1 MANSIYEATGDG
13 STTDF
18 TIPYTYLEADDV
30 TAFVGGVSTS
40 FTFTSS
46 NVVTFASAPANGVT
60 VRIVRNTDLDNL
72 NVTYS
77 DGGALTAQQLNN
89 SNNQLLFGV
98 QEAIDRANESIAVAA
113 DGKFDAQT
121 RGIKNVATPTNAND
135 ATNKSYVDTSANNA
149 ASSAAAALV
158 SQNAAASSAT
168 AAANSATASAASAT
182 TSANEATD
190 SANSA
195 TASANSAAT
204 ASTQAALAT
213 TNGAAQVALATTQA
227 NNAASSA
234 STASTQASN
243 ASTSASTSTTQ
254 ATNSANSATASANS
268 ATAAAGSA
276 STASTQAALATT
288 NGAAQVALATTQ
300 ANNAATSATAAANS
314 ATAASTS
321 ETNAA
326 NSAAAAA
333 AAFDNFDDTYLGSK
347 TSDPTV
353 DNDGN
358 ALVSGALYF
367 NSSANEMRVYDGA
380 NWIAASS
387 AGTASLLEYKYTA
400 TAGQTTFSG
409 SDDASNTLSYTVDNL
424 IVTLNGVVL
433 ENGTDYTATSG
444 TSIVL
449 ASGAAVSDELNVI
462 AFKSFTT
469 ADMVSKTNG
478 GTFVGAVTFDGG
490 ANFGD
495 NVRAKFGAGND
506 LQIYHDGSDSYIND
520 TGTGNLRLAGAAG
533 VDIIADSGETMA
545 KFISNG
551 ASELYHN
558 NGKSL
563 ETTSVGVT
571 VNGNLGIGTAVPAH
585 EMHIQGSST
594 TASLSLKGSGTG
606 TAASDGIE
614 LKLQGDNSAYLYNYE
629 NAMLRFGT
637 NGLERV
643 RITSDGK
650 VGINTASPSVR
661 LDAKSSGEAAIGIGS
676 TNAGG
681 AVLYLDGDSNG
692 DYAGTDY
699 SYIQHDS
706 NGRLNIVQN
715 SPSGTNQLRLYTG
728 NTERMRF
735 DGSGNLLV
743 GLTSP
748 VNAQSNFY
756 SVSNWAMSVARPS
769 AGSAGMIRFE
779 NGSNLAGTITTSTT
793 AVQYNTTSDY
803 RLKEN
808 VTGIAN
814 ATDRLKQLN
823 PVRFNFI
830 SDADTTVDGFLA
842 HEVQDIVPEAIS
854 GEKDAMKDEQYEVT
868 PAVLDDDGNEVTPAE
883 IGTRNVPDYQ
893 GIDQSK
899 LVPLL
904 CATLKESIAKI
915 ETLETEMTTLK
926 ERVNAL
932 ENTQ

>member
-113 DGKFDAQT
+113 DGKYDAQT

-158 SQNAAASSAT
+158 SQNAAASSAA

-204 ASTQAALAT
+204 ASTQATLAT

-276 STASTQAALATT
+276 STATTQAALATT

-300 ANNAATSATAAANS
+300 ATNAATSATAAANS
-314 ATAASTS
+314 ATAAATS

-367 NSSANEMRVYDGA
+367 NSAANEMRVYDGA

-444 TSIVL
+444 TSVVL

-469 ADMVSKTNG
+469 ADMVSKTAG
-478 GTFVGAVTFDGG
+478 GTFAGAVGFSGGITGDVSFDTNTLHVDA
-490 ANFGD
+490 AN
-495 NVRAKFGAGND
+495 NKV
-506 LQIYHDGSDSYIND
+506 
-520 TGTGNLRLAGAAG
+520 
-533 VDIIADSGETMA
+533 
-545 KFISNG
+545 
-551 ASELYHN
+551 
-558 NGKSL
+558 
-563 ETTSVGVT
+563 
-571 VNGNLGIGTAVPAH
+571 GIGTTSPAKPLTVVGGDFSTVLLDNANASHGTQILFQANGATNSGADIQMSDAGGLKIRTLAVEPLTFHTSASA
-585 EMHIQGSST
+585 GSPSERLRILT
-594 TASLSLKGSGTG
+594 SGGITFNG
-606 TAASDGIE
+606 DTAAANALD
-614 LKLQGDNSAYLYNYE
+614 DYE
-629 NAMLRFGT
+629 EGTYTPAFTSTGATFSYSVQLGSYVKIGQLVCCWFNITLNA
-637 NGLERV
+637 
-643 RITSDGK
+643 
-650 VGINTASPSVR
+650 
-661 LDAKSSGEAAIGIGS
+661 
-676 TNAGG
+676 
-681 AVLYLDGDSNG
+681 
-692 DYAGTDY
+692 
-699 SYIQHDS
+699 
-706 NGRLNIVQN
+706 
-715 SPSGTNQLRLYTG
+715 SPSGTTNQQVTFNVPFATNNVDNSLYSG
-728 NTERMRF
+728 GHIGHYFNINL
-735 DGSGNLLV
+735 GSG
-743 GLTSP
+743 TSI
-748 VNAQSNFY
+748 AYQL
-756 SVSNWAMSVARPS
+756 PS
-769 AGSAGMIRFE
+769 ASSTQIELKEIGDNIGE
-779 NGSNLAGTITTSTT
+779 NGIVASELNSS
-793 AVQYNTTSDY
+793 AVIRGSVMY
-803 RLKEN
+803 R
-808 VTGIAN
+808 A
-814 ATDRLKQLN
+814 A
-823 PVRFNFI
+823 
-830 SDADTTVDGFLA
+830 S
-842 HEVQDIVPEAIS
+842 
-854 GEKDAMKDEQYEVT
+854 
-868 PAVLDDDGNEVTPAE
+868 
-883 IGTRNVPDYQ
+883 
-893 GIDQSK
+893 
-899 LVPLL
+899 
-904 CATLKESIAKI
+904 
-915 ETLETEMTTLK
+915 
-926 ERVNAL
+926 
-932 ENTQ
+932 